1 MPRSRSAFSSLKK
14 TLRATNG
21 VAAPG
26 SEAAKYADWVQGKT
40 KKNKQ
45 KPDAQRV
52 KGDEKNRMAYSVL
65 PFSATVAAPGA
76 AADRYVTG
84 SSIYSLK
91 QATNIVT
98 GDADAVPND
107 PLIPSVL
114 TKADLGAV
122 EVAPANIVNTGFY
135 AAQIIIRAATSTG
148 TTGGEPARS
157 GITGRAYRYK
167 TSATA
172 TLSFGKSADGATQ
185 SAVFAVIKAK
195 VGAPTGNVT
204 RSFGLNPE
212 IFKTLRVGASIT

>member
-1 MPRSRSAFSSLKK
+1 MPRSRSAYSSLKK
-14 TLRATNG
+14 TLKATNG

-45 KPDAQRV
+45 KPDTQRV
-52 KGDEKNRMAYSVL
+52 KGDEKNRLAYSVL
-65 PFSATVAAPGA
+65 PFSSTVASPGA

-91 QATNIVT
+91 QATNIAT
-98 GDADAVPND
+98 ADTDAVPND

-114 TKADLGAV
+114 TKADIGAV
-122 EVAPANIVNTGFY
+122 EVATANIINTGFY

-148 TTGGEPARS
+148 TTGGEPKVS
-157 GITGRAYRYK
+157 GITGRSYRYK

-172 TLSFGKSADGATQ
+172 TISFGKTADGATQ
-185 SAVFAVIKAK
+185 ATAFAAIKAK
-195 VGAPTGNVT
+195 FGAPGSNIT

-212 IFKTLRVGASIT
+212 ILKTLRIGASIP